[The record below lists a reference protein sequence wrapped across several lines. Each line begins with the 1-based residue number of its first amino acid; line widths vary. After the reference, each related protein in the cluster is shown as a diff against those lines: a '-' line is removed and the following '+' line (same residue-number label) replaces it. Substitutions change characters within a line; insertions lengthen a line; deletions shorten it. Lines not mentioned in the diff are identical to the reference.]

1 MSVNAVEPVVATRE
15 DGLNDLAD
23 EQLVARSQA
32 SGCAE
37 SLDELLRRHLRKVR
51 SLVFSMVLNHSRADD
66 LTQEVFLRAIRGLK
80 GFRAEAKFSTW
91 LFRIAWN
98 VLQDERSQRETAF
111 DDAKPLG
118 ALASSSDSP
127 DRVALQRELDQQIEA
142 GLAGLSPK
150 LRAAIVLTSLQQLSA
165 EEAAKLE
172 GCSTATM
179 YWRIHEARRQ
189 LQARLANYLGGEE
202 R

>member
-23 EQLVARSQA
+23 EQLVARSQT

-51 SLVFSMVLNHSRADD
+51 SLIFSMVLNHSRADD

-91 LFRIAWN
+91 LFRITWN
-98 VLQDERSQRETAF
+98 VLQDERSQREMESVHS
-111 DDAKPLG
+111 KPHE

-127 DRVALQRELDQQIEA
+127 DRVALQHELDQQIEA

-189 LQARLANYLGGEE
+189 LQARLATYLE
-202 R
+202 

>member
-1 MSVNAVEPVVATRE
+1 MSVNAAQPVVAPFE
-15 DGLNDLAD
+15 SGLSDLAD

-32 SGCAE
+32 SECAE

-51 SLVFSMVLNHSRADD
+51 SLVFSMVLNHARADD

-80 GFRAEAKFSTW
+80 SFRAEAKFSTW

-98 VLQDERSQRETAF
+98 VLQDERSQRESVL
-111 DDAKPLG
+111 DDAELLD
-118 ALASSSDSP
+118 ALASPSDGP
-127 DRVALQRELDQQIEA
+127 IRVALQRELDQQIEA
-142 GLAGLSPK
+142 GLAALSPK
-150 LRAAIVLTSLQQLSA
+150 LRAAIVLTSMQQLGV
-165 EEAAKLE
+165 EEAAELE

-189 LQARLANYLGGEE
+189 LQARLATYLE
-202 R
+202 

>member
-51 SLVFSMVLNHSRADD
+51 SLVFSMVLNHARADD

-80 GFRAEAKFSTW
+80 SFRAEAKFSTW

-98 VLQDERSQRETAF
+98 VLQDERSQRETESIHS
-111 DDAKPLG
+111 KPHE
-118 ALASSSDSP
+118 ALASLSDGP

-165 EEAAKLE
+165 EEAAELE

-189 LQARLANYLGGEE
+189 LQARLATYLE
-202 R
+202 

>member
-98 VLQDERSQRETAF
+98 VLQDERSQRETESIHS
-111 DDAKPLG
+111 KPLG

-165 EEAAKLE
+165 EEAAELE
-172 GCSTATM
+172 SCSTATM

-189 LQARLANYLGGEE
+189 LQARLANYLE
-202 R
+202 

>member
-51 SLVFSMVLNHSRADD
+51 SLVFSMVLNHARADD

-80 GFRAEAKFSTW
+80 SFRAEAKFSTW
-91 LFRIAWN
+91 LFRITWN
-98 VLQDERSQRETAF
+98 VLQDERSQREPAF

-127 DRVALQRELDQQIEA
+127 ERVALQHELDQQIEA
-142 GLAGLSPK
+142 GLSGLSPK

-165 EEAAKLE
+165 EKAAELE
-172 GCSTATM
+172 SCSTATM

-189 LQARLANYLGGEE
+189 LQARLATYLE
-202 R
+202 